1 MAVNQGN
8 EARHSSGEG
17 VRAYYDRNTA
27 VEWERLERHRTEF
40 AVTLR
45 ALRHYLSPPPA
56 AILDVG
62 GGPGRYAIALAA
74 AGYRV
79 TLTDLSAAN
88 LALAAEKAQ
97 VAGVT
102 LAQILPVNAL
112 DLSPLGADV
121 YDSVLL
127 LGPLYHLLTAVER
140 QQAVAEARRV
150 LKPNGIL
157 FAAFITRFEPLRNAA
172 QGYPEWLLEN
182 REYMEQL
189 LQTGVHDQAHGFT
202 NAYFAHPDEIIPFM
216 EATGFTT
223 LGLIGCE
230 GIVAGH
236 EEKIN
241 ALQGEAWELWVD
253 LNYRLGQDPALR
265 GAADHLLYIGR
276 NRLGDIH

>member
-1 MAVNQGN
+1 MR
-8 EARHSSGEG
+8 RHSSSKN
-17 VRAYYDRNTA
+17 VSAYYDRNAA
-27 VEWERLERHRTEF
+27 VEWDRLERHRTEF

-45 ALRHYLSPPPA
+45 ALRQYLPPPPA

-79 TLTDLSAAN
+79 TLADLSKAN

-97 VAGVT
+97 AAGVT

-112 DLSPLGADV
+112 DLSPLGTAV

-150 LKPNGIL
+150 LKPNGLL
-157 FAAFITRFEPLRNAA
+157 FAAFITRFAPIRDAA
-172 QGYPEWLLEN
+172 QGYPERLLEN
-182 REYMEQL
+182 REYMERL

-202 NAYFAHPDEIIPFM
+202 NAYFAHPDEISPFM
-216 EATGFTT
+216 EAAGFAT

-230 GIVAGH
+230 GVVAGH

-241 ALQGEAWELWVD
+241 TLQGEAWELWVD

-265 GAADHLLYIGR
+265 GVADHLLYIGR
-276 NRLGDIH
+276 NASPRSGSQVSPTN

>member
-1 MAVNQGN
+1 MSIQ
-8 EARHSSGEG
+8 
-17 VRAYYDRNTA
+17 AYYDRN
-27 VEWERLERHRTEF
+27 VEREWERLERHRTEF

-45 ALRHYLSPPPA
+45 ALRQYLPPPPV

-97 VAGVT
+97 AAGVT
-102 LAQILPVNAL
+102 LTQILPVNAL
-112 DLSPLGADV
+112 DLSPLGAPGGAAV

-157 FAAFITRFEPLRNAA
+157 FAAFITRFAPFRDIA
-172 QGYPEWLLEN
+172 QGYPDWILEN
-182 REYMEQL
+182 REYIEQV
-189 LQTGVHDQAHGFT
+189 LQTGVHDQAIGFT

-216 EATGFTT
+216 EAAGFAT
-223 LGLIGCE
+223 LALIGCE
-230 GIVAGH
+230 GVVAGH
-236 EEKIN
+236 EENVN

-265 GAADHLLYIGR
+265 GAADHLLHVGR
-276 NRLGDIH
+276 NHAEQDRKN

>member
-1 MAVNQGN
+1 MSVQA
-8 EARHSSGEG
+8 H
-17 VRAYYDRNTA
+17 YDRNA
-27 VEWERLERHRTEF
+27 EREWERLERHRTEF

-45 ALRHYLSPPPA
+45 ALRQFLPPPPA

-79 TLTDLSAAN
+79 TLTDLSEAN

-97 VAGVT
+97 AAGVT

-112 DLSPLGADV
+112 DLSPLGTAV

-172 QGYPEWLLEN
+172 QGYPEWIVEN
-182 REYMEQL
+182 REYVAQL

-216 EATGFTT
+216 EAAGFTT

-253 LNYRLGQDPALR
+253 LNYRLGQDPTLR
-265 GAADHLLYIGR
+265 GAADHLLYVGR
-276 NRLGDIH
+276 NHAEQGRKN